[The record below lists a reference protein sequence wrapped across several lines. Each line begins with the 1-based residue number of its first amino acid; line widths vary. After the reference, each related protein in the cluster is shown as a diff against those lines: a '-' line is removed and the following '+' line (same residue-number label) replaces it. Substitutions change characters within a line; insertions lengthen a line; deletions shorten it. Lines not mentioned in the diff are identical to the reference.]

1 MSLEQRAT
9 GLKEGR
15 VSSELRLSLY
25 LLGFQLWEGL
35 GRWNRA
41 KLLEER
47 DRIRIQGAEQ
57 FRVGG

>member
-25 LLGFQLWEGL
+25 LLGFQVWEGL
-35 GRWNRA
+35 GRRDRS
-41 KLLEER
+41 KLLEKR
-47 DRIRIQGAEQ
+47 DRIRIHRSEQ